1 MVTTEWTSKE
11 QKEWLTSHLPG
22 YSKCSSKASYAKFW
36 PPVYEQWEEKWPIH
50 KELWPD
56 LPEDEA
62 LNAVQS
68 DIMGK
73 AVKKRQKQLRTWVSW
88 HSARSASRKGRA
100 AQSSVRATRLLKDL
114 LQPRGARALS
124 EAEMYSRLYY
134 KTSICPSVEAA
145 ISERGSTT
153 QGERLTIV
161 RDMAR
166 QCWMKANKK
175 SKKSNEDGEDDNETL
190 EDYNE
195 EEELTT
201 EDLLETQE
209 NLPAIFNTILT
220 YLAECTK
227 FSFLVLMGG
236 PDPSNNNT
244 ITVSSVDVG
253 TTRLGHS
260 APQCLPD
267 FKENFLGTY
276 LRFLQGVQ
284 GNSPEPE
291 GEDADKSEGEDEGEV
306 EAEEHEDQDE
316 VDADLF
322 ADEPENEVEVSK
334 GQKGDALDREMDGKQ
349 NAQEQIPDIYSPNY
363 AMHGSVQPE
372 DRSTFQNI
380 NMHDPSNLAMHD
392 GNSNFLDTTNFHS
405 NDAYPANLSSLLF
418 NNYNYWTPPTGQYN
432 AFENYQT
439 SGHVPSYPQPYN
451 YPPSQSSVPHPSE
464 PPVPSG
470 SSPASSHPLD
480 TLPPLGSSPASAH
493 PSDTLPPLGSSPA
506 SAHPSDTLPPL
517 GSPPAISHPSD
528 TLPPLPPVHVANSPA
543 PECLPRGNS
552 QASGAKTSGEKVSSA
567 KASGVKAS
575 GAKASKKGK
584 PKAPAHQSET
594 TTRKS
599 AHPPKPSTCNETANT
614 IGAQALTELREKE
627 NAPGVGKK
635 GRKRGPDVG
644 GSPSLSTVYSFL

>member
-1 MVTTEWTSKE
+1 MY
-11 QKEWLTSHLPG
+11 LHDNDLG
-22 YSKCSSKASYAKFW
+22 YS
-36 PPVYEQWEEKWPIH
+36 
-50 KELWPD
+50 
-56 LPEDEA
+56 
-62 LNAVQS
+62 
-68 DIMGK
+68 
-73 AVKKRQKQLRTWVSW
+73 
-88 HSARSASRKGRA
+88 
-100 AQSSVRATRLLKDL
+100 
-114 LQPRGARALS
+114 
-124 EAEMYSRLYY
+124 
-134 KTSICPSVEAA
+134 
-145 ISERGSTT
+145 
-153 QGERLTIV
+153 
-161 RDMAR
+161 
-166 QCWMKANKK
+166 
-175 SKKSNEDGEDDNETL
+175 
-190 EDYNE
+190 
-195 EEELTT
+195 
-201 EDLLETQE
+201 
-209 NLPAIFNTILT
+209 
-220 YLAECTK
+220 
-227 FSFLVLMGG
+227 
-236 PDPSNNNT
+236 
-244 ITVSSVDVG
+244 
-253 TTRLGHS
+253 
-260 APQCLPD
+260 
-267 FKENFLGTY
+267 
-276 LRFLQGVQ
+276 
-284 GNSPEPE
+284 SPEPE

-316 VDADLF
+316 VDADPF
-322 ADEPENEVEVSK
+322 ADEAENEVEVSK
-334 GQKGDALDREMDGKQ
+334 GQKGDALDGEMDGKQ
-349 NAQEQIPDIYSPNY
+349 NAQERIPDIYSQNY

-418 NNYNYWTPPTGQYN
+418 DNYNYWTPPTGQYN

-480 TLPPLGSSPASAH
+480 TLLPLGSSPASAH

-506 SAHPSDTLPPL
+506 SSHPSDTLPPL
-517 GSPPAISHPSD
+517 GSPPAISHPWD

-552 QASGAKTSGEKVSSA
+552 QVSGAKTSGVKVSSA

-584 PKAPAHQSET
+584 PEAPAHQSET

-599 AHPPKPSTCNETANT
+599 ARPPKPSTRNETANT

-644 GSPSLSTVYSFL
+644 GEPIAKYCVFLLMK